1 MSPICGRP
9 THVTAPNG
17 ISRLAVLSLSVL
29 LCWAGLCGLLAPSGL
44 SAQEPVRE
52 YHFEGRAEVD
62 GAPAPQGTLVQI
74 QVADA
79 VIASGRVSDEQG
91 GWTLRVN
98 AALLEQ
104 GVCDA
109 IFYVGGERAQRQWN
123 RCTVNIVLEVEHLD
137 PPDEPTG
144 DPPTDPPDEPTG
156 DPPTDPP
163 DEPTGDPPTDPPDEP
178 TGDPPSDP
186 PDEPTGDP
194 PTDPPDEPTGDP
206 PSDPPDE
213 PTGDPP
219 SDPPDEPTGDPTTDP
234 PHVPTYD
241 PPDEST
247 SDSPIRPG
255 SPPRT
260 GTGGLGSEQGNVV
273 PWYLVFGSFL
283 GVLAGSTAL
292 VLRRWR

>member
-79 VIASGRVSDEQG
+79 VIASGRVSDKQG

-156 DPPTDPP
+156 DPP
-163 DEPTGDPPTDPPDEP
+163 
-178 TGDPPSDP
+178 SDP

-194 PTDPPDEPTGDP
+194 PT
-206 PSDPPDE
+206 
-213 PTGDPP
+213 
-219 SDPPDEPTGDPTTDP
+219 DPPDEPTGDPTTDP

-247 SDSPIRPG
+247 SVSPIRPG
-255 SPPRT
+255 SPPKT

-273 PWYLVFGSFL
+273 PWYLVFGAFL

>member
-29 LCWAGLCGLLAPSGL
+29 LCWAVLCGLLAPSGL

-144 DPPTDPPDEPTG
+144 DP
-156 DPPTDPP
+156 
-163 DEPTGDPPTDPPDEP
+163 
-178 TGDPPSDP
+178 
-186 PDEPTGDP
+186 
-194 PTDPPDEPTGDP
+194 
-206 PSDPPDE
+206 
-213 PTGDPP
+213 
-219 SDPPDEPTGDPTTDP
+219 TTDP

-273 PWYLVFGSFL
+273 PWYLVFGAFL